1 MLVVVIA
8 GRAGVMQQEK
18 KYFINFFSCNNK
30 EIVIPSNGLN
40 VIA

>member
-1 MLVVVIA
+1 MFVLVIDC
-8 GRAGVMQQEK
+8 RAGNMQQEK
-18 KYFINFFSCNNK
+18 KYFKNFFSCNNK